1 MLNQERKNKILEI
14 IEEKGAVS
22 VSELT
27 EMLNA
32 SESTI
37 RRDLIELS
45 KKGNINRVHGGATL
59 SDRQFIARE
68 ADVSSKETE
77 TLSKRKKSPNIAQN
91 SFRTMISF
99 I

>member
-45 KKGNINRVHGGATL
+45 KRATL
-59 SDRQFIARE
+59 IECTAVQRCQTGS
-68 ADVSSKETE
+68 
-77 TLSKRKKSPNIAQN
+77 L
-91 SFRTMISF
+91 
-99 I
+99 